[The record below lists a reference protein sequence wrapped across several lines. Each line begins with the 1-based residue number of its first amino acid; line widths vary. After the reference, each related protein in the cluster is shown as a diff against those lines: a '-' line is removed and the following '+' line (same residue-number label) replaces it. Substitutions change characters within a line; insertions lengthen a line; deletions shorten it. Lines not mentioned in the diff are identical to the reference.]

1 MYEWQKQI
9 QIIVDEIDSCIKSY
23 QDEALTLRTLSQ
35 KLGYSELYNEKVQG
49 DIRYEASGISP
60 TAKAGLRPE
69 GNP

>member
-35 KLGYSELYNEKVQG
+35 KLIQRESSR
-49 DIRYEASGISP
+49 RYP
-60 TAKAGLRPE
+60 V
-69 GNP
+69 